1 MERQRHAVTK
11 TNANALPSWL
21 KKRPRDWQQKPFLHG
36 SEPRRVWREETWVRR
51 TKTRFDEMAIA
62 KNNAKQ
68 ARKAAL
74 RLEAK

>member
-1 MERQRHAVTK
+1 MERQHVSIK
-11 TNANALPSWL
+11 TAMPSWL
-21 KKRPRDWQQKPFLHG
+21 KKRPRDWQQKPFLRG
-36 SEPRRVWREETWVRR
+36 SEPRWNWYGTTRVMR